1 MTMKRV
7 VLPVLPLLLAQI
19 WVMPAVAQPVTDFD
33 SRLRVIDYDP
43 TAVVQMLGCSG
54 FQTTVTLASNEQVEN
69 VSVGDSANWQ
79 VTVNKRGNLVFVKPV
94 APKGFTNMTV
104 ITNRRSYNFEL
115 RTATEKACRSG
126 DVTYELR
133 FRYAPEPSVG
143 TPAAPTRPADP
154 NAFLPAPEKRNTA
167 YSFVGSPDL
176 VPIRVFDDGA
186 LTYLRWAPSISAP
199 AVYALN
205 TDNTESLVNYA
216 SRGDYLVIEQ
226 VAPAYVLRRGSLKS
240 TLYNDAFKVQ
250 GLDAQSPK
258 QRQK

>member
-7 VLPVLPLLLAQI
+7 PFLVPILASA
-19 WVMPAVAQPVTDFD
+19 MAVSAMAQPVTDFD
-33 SRLRVIDYDP
+33 SRLRVMDYDP
-43 TAVVQMLGCSG
+43 TAVVQLMGCAG
-54 FQTTVTLASNEQVEN
+54 FQTTVTLAGNEQVEN

-94 APKGFTNMTV
+94 SPRGFTNMTI

-115 RTATEKACRSG
+115 RTASDKACRSG

-133 FRYAPEPSVG
+133 FRYAPEPSTG
-143 TPAAPTRPADP
+143 TPASPTRPPDP
-154 NAFLPAPEKRNTA
+154 NAFLPSPERRNTA
-167 YSFVGSPDL
+167 YSFVGSADL
-176 VPIRVFDDGA
+176 VPLRVFDDNV
-186 LTYLRWAPSISAP
+186 LTYFRWAPTVPAP

-205 TDNTESLVNYA
+205 TDGSESLVNYA
-216 SRGDYLVIEQ
+216 SRGDYLVVEQ
-226 VAPAYVLRRGSLKS
+226 VAPAYVLRRGTLKS

-258 QRQK
+258 PRQK

>member
-7 VLPVLPLLLAQI
+7 LFSLLPILLASPVL
-19 WVMPAVAQPVTDFD
+19 AQPVTDFD

-43 TAVVQMLGCSG
+43 TAVVQMLGCAG

-94 APKGFTNMTV
+94 SPKGFTNMTV

-115 RTATEKACRSG
+115 RTASEKACRSG

-133 FRYAPEPSVG
+133 FRYAPEPSTG

-167 YSFVGSPDL
+167 YSFVGAADL
-176 VPIRVFDDGA
+176 IPVRVFDDGA
-186 LTYLRWAPSISAP
+186 LTYFRWSPGIPAP

-205 TDNTESLVNYA
+205 SDNTESLVNYA
-216 SRGDYLVIEQ
+216 SRGDYLVVEQ
-226 VAPAYVLRRGSLKS
+226 VAPGYVLRRGSLKS

-258 QRQK
+258 PRQK

>member
-7 VLPVLPLLLAQI
+7 LFSMLPILLATS
-19 WVMPAVAQPVTDFD
+19 VVAQPVTDFD
-33 SRLRVIDYDP
+33 TRLRVLDYDP
-43 TAVVQMLGCSG
+43 TAVVQMLGCAG

-143 TPAAPTRPADP
+143 TPQAPTRPIDP